1 MVRLHEFSALREV
14 DSHIVVFIDEFGF
27 QGMVERSHFQL
38 LVRILLKVVA
48 EVKGVR
54 TQPGVWDGFADEG
67 ES

>member
-1 MVRLHEFSALREV
+1 
-14 DSHIVVFIDEFGF
+14 
-27 QGMVERSHFQL
+27 MVERSHFQL